1 METIRQH
8 KGFFI
13 FESLMFILL
22 GILAIALPGFF
33 TLSVEFLI
41 AFLFIIGAVV
51 QLARIFQVEGGGA
64 KFATAISAIIYA
76 VIGILLFAYPLIG
89 ILSITMLLAI
99 LFFAQGLI
107 QIYVGLTSQHIR
119 RWGWWIFSGI
129 ISIIL
134 ALIIWAEWPTSAI
147 WFIGI
152 LVGVNLLFYGFSLLF
167 ISLDAE

>member
-1 METIRQH
+1 MEAISQH

-13 FESLMFILL
+13 FESLMFIFL

-41 AFLFIIGAVV
+41 AFLFIIGAIV
-51 QLARIFQVEGGGA
+51 QLARIFQVEGAGS
-64 KFATAISAIIYA
+64 KTVTAISAIIYA

-89 ILSITMLLAI
+89 ILSITLLLAI

-107 QIYVGLTSQHIR
+107 QLYIGFTSQFVK

-129 ISIIL
+129 ISIAL

-167 ISLDAE
+167 ITLDAE